1 MADTPASVADTP
13 ALSHRL
19 GAEFIGT
26 LMLVFCGMG
35 TAVLTAGVKDV
46 GVGILGVALAV
57 GLSVMTMAY
66 AVGHVSG
73 AHFNPAVTVGLA
85 VGRRFAWVDVIPY
98 IVAQLL
104 GGVLGAL
111 LLLIVASGQ
120 DGFSAKDSG
129 FASNGYG
136 DHSPGGYG
144 LLAVLVVEVV
154 ITALFLYVIL
164 GATDGRAPVGFA
176 PIAIGFAL
184 AILIMAGAQV
194 SNSSLNPARST
205 STAIFQHGWALA
217 QLWAFWV
224 APIVGAA
231 IAGATYAFIT
241 GERRTLDVS
250 GAEGASPSTGTA

>member
-1 MADTPASVADTP
+1 MADIP

-19 GAEFIGT
+19 GAEFVGT

-73 AHFNPAVTVGLA
+73 GHFNPAVTVGLA
-85 VGRRFAWVDVIPY
+85 VSRRFAWVDVIPY

-104 GGVLGAL
+104 GGIVGAL

-154 ITALFLYVIL
+154 ITALFLFVIL
-164 GATDGRAPVGFA
+164 GATDGRAPIGFA

-231 IAGATYAFIT
+231 IAGATYAFVT
-241 GERRTLDVS
+241 GERRTLDIS
-250 GAEGASPSTGTA
+250 GAEGSSPSAGTA

>member
-1 MADTPASVADTP
+1 MATTP

-19 GAEFIGT
+19 GAEFLGT
-26 LMLVFCGMG
+26 FMLVFCGIG
-35 TAVLTAGVKDV
+35 TAILTAGVADV

-73 AHFNPAVTVGLA
+73 GHFNPAVTIGLA
-85 VGRRFAWVDVIPY
+85 VGKRFAWSDVSPY
-98 IVAQLL
+98 VVTQIV
-104 GGVLGAL
+104 GGAVAAL
-111 LLLIVASGQ
+111 LLFVVAHGQ
-120 DGFSAKDSG
+120 KGFSARKTG

-136 DHSPGGYG
+136 SHSPGGFS
-144 LLAVLVVEVV
+144 LLSVLVVEVV
-154 ITALFLYVIL
+154 ITALFLFVIL

-205 STAIFQHGWALA
+205 ATALFGGGWALG

-224 APIVGAA
+224 APIVGGA
-231 IAGATYAFIT
+231 IAGATYAALT
-241 GERRTLDVS
+241 GERRTANIE
-250 GAEGASPSTGTA
+250 GAEGASPSAGTAPA